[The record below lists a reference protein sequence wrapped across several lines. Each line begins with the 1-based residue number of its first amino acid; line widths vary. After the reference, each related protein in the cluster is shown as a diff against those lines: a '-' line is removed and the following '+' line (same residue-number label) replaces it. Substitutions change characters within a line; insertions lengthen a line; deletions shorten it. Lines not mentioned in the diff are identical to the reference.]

1 MGKKTTPTAPEFAFT
16 ATEFDSGQIS
26 YYVNFY
32 PEGKSAAENSES
44 DEQAVPDRLT
54 SVTATLQKENMV
66 LAVSR
71 AWGDAAD
78 PLRNIAVD
86 FSTHK
91 SQIGSVGDARSTVTL
106 RSYSKLGTLRPG
118 ALSLGSDPDI
128 FYAFPF
134 DGSPVN
140 DVQIVGQVVQYS
152 LEGKKTK
159 VLDQI
164 DVKIFVKNT
173 SGAGCYVM
181 LSASHEAKGERS
193 TLISPGAP
201 ESYNSQTQFV
211 GPGETVELVGL
222 IYPRHFEAS
231 GIAVPAVK
239 DLSKLKIFPLLC
251 IYGDPQ
257 SSEAS
262 LEKPTMS
269 D

>member
-1 MGKKTTPTAPEFAFT
+1 MGKKTTPAAPEFAFT
-16 ATEFDSGQIS
+16 ASESDDGQIS

-32 PEGKSAAENSES
+32 PAGKAAAEDSES

-54 SVTATLQKENMV
+54 SVTALLQKENMV
-66 LAVSR
+66 LAVSS
-71 AWGDAAD
+71 AWAD
-78 PLRNIAVD
+78 TADSARDIAVD

-91 SQIGSVGDARSTVTL
+91 NQIGSVGDARSTVTL
-106 RSYSKLGTLRPG
+106 RSYSKLGVLRSG
-118 ALSLGSDPDI
+118 ALSLGTEPDM

-140 DVQIVGQVVQYS
+140 GVQIVGQVVQYS

-159 VLDQI
+159 ALEQI
-164 DVKIFVKNT
+164 DLKAFVKNT

-181 LSASHEAKGERS
+181 LSASHDAKCERG
-193 TLISPGAP
+193 TLINPGAP
-201 ESYNSQTQFV
+201 ESYNPATQFV
-211 GPGETVELVGL
+211 GPGETVELIGQ
-222 IYPRHFEAS
+222 INPRHFEAS

-239 DLSKLKIFPLLC
+239 DLSKLKIFPFLC

-257 SSEAS
+257 LSEVS
-262 LEKPTMS
+262 LEHPTMS